1 MPSLLA
7 HPAVPFAIVS
17 AAGMR
22 RVSLRLFWAG
32 IIFSILPDADVI
44 GFRFG
49 IPYDH
54 IFGHRGFFHSP
65 TFALIAGLIGAMAYR
80 QLRSTYW
87 TAFFVLFVSMLTHGI
102 LDAAT
107 NGGLGIAFLSPFS
120 NQRYF
125 FPWQPIAV
133 SPFSLERFLSNR
145 GLAIIASELKW
156 VWLPFLSLG
165 FIGFLLRHIKV
176 PNKSQKDTV
185 QPCRAGRT
193 NIRNNCP

>member
-1 MPSLLA
+1 MPSLLS
-7 HPAVPFAIVS
+7 HPAVPVAIISV
-17 AAGMR
+17 AGIH
-22 RVSLRLFWAG
+22 RVSIRLLLAG
-32 IIFSILPDADVI
+32 AIFSILPDADVI

-54 IFGHRGFFHSP
+54 LLGHRGFFHSP
-65 TFALIAGLIGAMAYR
+65 AFAFIAGLFGAMAYR
-80 QLRSTYW
+80 QLQSTYW
-87 TAFFVLFVSMLTHGI
+87 TAFIVLIASISMHGI

-133 SPFSLERFLSNR
+133 SPFGLERFLSNR
-145 GLAIIASELKW
+145 GLVIIESELKW

-165 FIGFLLRHIKV
+165 FIGFLLRQIKV
-176 PNKSQKDTV
+176 PYKSLKRTLQ
-185 QPCRAGRT
+185 GRT
-193 NIRNNCP
+193 A

>member
-1 MPSLLA
+1 MPSIFS
-7 HPAVPFAIVS
+7 HPAVPLAIVS
-17 AAGMR
+17 AVGIH
-22 RVSLRLFWAG
+22 RVSLRLVLAG
-32 IIFSILPDADVI
+32 ALFSILPDADVI

-54 IFGHRGFFHSP
+54 FLGHRGFLHSP
-65 TFALIAGLIGAMAYR
+65 IFACIASLTGALAHR
-80 QLRSTYW
+80 ALRSTYR
-87 TAFFVLFVSMLTHGI
+87 TAFIVLFLSMLMHGI

-133 SPFSLERFLSNR
+133 SPFSLSRFLSSR
-145 GLAIIASELKW
+145 GFMVIQSELTW
-156 VWLPFLSLG
+156 IWAPFLSIG

-176 PNKSQKDTV
+176 PNKSL
-185 QPCRAGRT
+185 RRT
-193 NIRNNCP
+193 RHSGAA

>member
-1 MPSLLA
+1 MPSLLS
-7 HPAVPFAIVS
+7 HPAVPAAIVGV
-17 AAGMR
+17 AGFR
-22 RVSLRLFWAG
+22 KVSLRLFLAG
-32 IIFSILPDADVI
+32 AIFSILPDADVI

-54 IFGHRGFFHSP
+54 LLGHRGFFHSP

-80 QLRSTYW
+80 ALRSTYW
-87 TAFFVLFVSMLTHGI
+87 TAFMVLFVSMLMHGI

-125 FPWQPIAV
+125 LPWQPIVV
-133 SPFSLERFLSNR
+133 SPLGLDRFLSNR
-145 GLAIIASELKW
+145 GLMVIESELTW

-165 FIGFLLRHIKV
+165 FIGFLLRYISVLSGPLK
-176 PNKSQKDTV
+176 
-185 QPCRAGRT
+185 RT
-193 NIRNNCP
+193 PKKGGA